1 MDQPPATSHTPS
13 QAAPASARQAQPPES
28 DTPMTATYVQV
39 LVVEAAILTAL
50 WFFGRMFS

>member
-1 MDQPPATSHTPS
+1 
-13 QAAPASARQAQPPES
+13 
-28 DTPMTATYVQV
+28 MTATYIQV

>member
-1 MDQPPATSHTPS
+1 MNQPGTGTARARAPPAPRHE
-13 QAAPASARQAQPPES
+13 R

-39 LVVEAAILTAL
+39 LVVEAAILVAL